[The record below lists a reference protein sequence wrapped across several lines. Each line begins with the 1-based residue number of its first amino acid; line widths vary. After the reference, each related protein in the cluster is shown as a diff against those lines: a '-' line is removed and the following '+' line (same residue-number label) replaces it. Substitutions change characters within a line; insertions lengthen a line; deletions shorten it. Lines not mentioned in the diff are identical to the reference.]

1 MIEFESLKSML
12 GSEITCVLS
21 DGKEL
26 VTSRERGVKPL
37 VEFIDGGKNFC
48 GYFAADKVVG
58 RAAALLY
65 AYMKINALYAGVISE
80 SALEVCNEHGI
91 RVSYGTLV
99 KNIINRRGDGICPM
113 EALTADIRDPSEAL
127 DKIKRKLKE
136 MN

>member
-1 MIEFESLKSML
+1 ML

-21 DGKEL
+21 DGKEF
-26 VTSRERGVKPL
+26 VTSKERGVKPL

-48 GYFAADKVVG
+48 GYCAADKVVG

-65 AYMKINALYAGVISE
+65 AYMKIKALYADVISE
-80 SALEVCNEHGI
+80 GALELCNEHGI
-91 RVSYGTLV
+91 RVSYDTLA

-113 EALTADIRDPSEAL
+113 EALTADIREPSEAL